1 MSDRQVEPQR
11 VIHRL
16 LGQLSEAQLQAAQYA
31 AMCDQ
36 LADQVAQLQAENA
49 EPDVGGASA

>member
-16 LGQLSEAQLQAAQYA
+16 LGQLSETQLQAAQYA

-36 LADQVAQLQAENA
+36 LSDQVAQLQAENA
-49 EPDVGGASA
+49 EKETP

>member
-1 MSDRQVEPQR
+1 VSDRQVEPQR

-16 LGQLSEAQLQAAQYA
+16 LGQLGEAQLQAAQYA

-36 LADQVAQLQAENA
+36 LADQVAELQAEKA
-49 EPDVGGASA
+49 ASQTEVS